1 VTFTEGHGS
10 WSAERWV
17 ADEVVCSADRG
28 QFVSACLYA
37 ARHLAVAASRLARDG
52 GFPRG
57 LAIRAAEAEALFR
70 AQVAALDTVAGGP
83 IARWPAVRLAD
94 GVMVSLTPLCAS
106 ALQGRVGWDGS
117 PGPIDQETVH
127 EVVGLLCGLRWYLPR
142 EAADESRV
150 FLPALA
156 QAREGALMSS
166 VPPCQ

>member
-1 VTFTEGHGS
+1 MTLTEGHGS
-10 WSAERWV
+10 RSAERWV
-17 ADEVVCSADRG
+17 ADEVVYPADRG

-52 GFPRG
+52 GLPRG
-57 LAIRAAEAEALFR
+57 MAARAAEAEALFR

-83 IARWPAVRLAD
+83 IGRWPAVRRAD

-127 EVVGLLCGLRWYLPR
+127 EVVELLCGLLWYLPR
-142 EAADESRV
+142 EAADDSRV
-150 FLPALA
+150 FLPAFA
-156 QAREGALMSS
+156 EPRAAGPVSP
-166 VPPCQ
+166 VPPCP